1 MVNTL
6 MISATSLFQITFTA
20 HKNTVDS
27 LLDIIYPNIYTPG
40 HSDQYFSECI
50 ILSSMNN
57 KVNKL
62 NETVLAKFSGPSQLF
77 PSVDF
82 IPNSEQL
89 GEHDPLLNYP
99 VECLSEINCGTL
111 PLAKLELKIGCPV
124 MGGQPT

>member
-1 MVNTL
+1 M
-6 MISATSLFQITFTA
+6 
-20 HKNTVDS
+20 DS